1 MPAGKPTYMSFRL
14 VRNNFPRFRARW
26 DAATAVSLNAAGRI
40 GRDEAKK
47 VLKQK
52 QKSRGSQRTQ
62 KSISYKVLNA
72 GVGPKAIQITTGTLA
87 GVFVEVGASRSH
99 SEMAG
104 YHYLQAGGRKA
115 RIALPGLVRARMH
128 RAKL

>member
-1 MPAGKPTYMSFRL
+1 MKFVL

-26 DAATAVSLNAAGRI
+26 DAATAISLNAAGRI
-40 GRDEAKK
+40 GRDEAKR

-52 QKSRGSQRTQ
+52 QKHRGSGRTQ
-62 KSISYKVLNA
+62 KAISFRVLNG

-87 GVFVEVGASRSH
+87 GVFVEVGAHRSH
-99 SEMAG
+99 SSMDG

-115 RIALPGLVRARMH
+115 RIALPGLVKARMH
-128 RAKL
+128 GKRL